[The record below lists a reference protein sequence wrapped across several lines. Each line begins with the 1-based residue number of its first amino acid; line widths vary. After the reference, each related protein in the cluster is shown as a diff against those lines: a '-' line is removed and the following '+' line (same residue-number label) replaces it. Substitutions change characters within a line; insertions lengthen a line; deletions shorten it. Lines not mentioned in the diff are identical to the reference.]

1 MKISA
6 ALGYFTRLAISSV
19 AGVYVVAYG
28 FPMVIVVAVVAI
40 GLDLVGLSLLGQHR
54 IATLVVFVFAGMVA
68 LHYGWT
74 VPIPYY
80 TAQ

>member
-1 MKISA
+1 MRISA
-6 ALGYFTRLAISSV
+6 TIGYLVRLAISAV

-28 FPMVIVVAVVAI
+28 FPTVIVVAIVVL
-40 GLDLVGLSLLGQHR
+40 GLDFMGVGLLGQYKVV
-54 IATLVVFVFAGMVA
+54 TLAVFIFAAMVA

-80 TAQ
+80 TVR